1 MDGNVERF
9 KRVKKWS
16 CGQEGSGNY
25 IIQADNLK
33 ALRALAS
40 THRASVKCAYLDPPY
55 NNGESYRHYFDNLG
69 HEEWL
74 QTVTA
79 RLVAIKELLHPDGS
93 VWISIDDSELHYLKI
108 ACDQVFGRN
117 NFIATVVWERRT
129 TRENRRALSR
139 NHEYLLVYAANSAA
153 WTKSRNLMPLT
164 DDIKNR
170 YRNPDNDPRGS
181 WQSISA
187 NVQDGHATPQQ
198 FYGIK
203 SPSGIVHQPPKGRC
217 WVYSEAKMREEI
229 RLNNIW
235 FGKNGDGAPRIKSF
249 LKDRKGGVVP
259 ETLWRA
265 EEVGTTSDAKK
276 ELIALLNEE
285 PLFDTPKPEKLIH
298 RILSISTNPGDLV
311 LDPYLGSGT
320 TAAVAHKMSRRYIGI
335 EIGDH
340 AASHCAQRMRAV
352 VKGDSVGISPTI
364 GWSGGGGVD
373 FLTFLREPKLV

>member
-1 MDGNVERF
+1 MDGSVERF

-16 CGQEGSGNY
+16 YGQEHSGNF

-40 THRASVKCAYLDPPY
+40 THRNSVKCAYLDPPY

-74 QTVTA
+74 QMVTA
-79 RLVAIKELLHPDGS
+79 RLVAITELLHPEGC
-93 VWISIDDSELHYLKI
+93 VWISIDDSELHYLKV
-108 ACDQVFGRN
+108 ACDRVFGRD

-139 NHEYLLVYAANSAA
+139 NHEYLLVYAANASKWA
-153 WTKSRNLMPLT
+153 KSRNLMPLT
-164 DDIKNR
+164 EDIKDR
-170 YRNPDNDPRGS
+170 YRNPDNDPRGP
-181 WQSISA
+181 WQSVSA
-187 NVQDGHATPQQ
+187 NVQDGHATAQQ
-198 FYGIK
+198 FYAIE
-203 SPSGIVHQPPKGRC
+203 SPSGVVHQPPKGRC

-229 RLNNIW
+229 RSNNIW
-235 FGKNGDGAPRIKSF
+235 FGKHGTSAPRIKSF

-265 EEVGTTSDAKK
+265 SDVGTTSEAKK

-285 PLFDTPKPEKLIH
+285 PLFDTPKPERLIH
-298 RILSISTNPGDLV
+298 KILSISTNPGDLV

-320 TAAVAHKMSRRYIGI
+320 TAAVAHKMGRHYIGV

-340 AASHCAQRMRAV
+340 AASHCAQRMKCV
-352 VKGDSVGISPTI
+352 VRGDSVGISQLV
-364 GWSGGGGVD
+364 GWKGGGGVD
-373 FLTFLREPKLV
+373 FLTFPAGK